1 MTTNQHKFS
10 RFRRLLLNKYVVT
23 LVGFFI
29 FLIFFDNHNLISR
42 WETSRKINSME
53 KEIKFYQSEIDKNK
67 AKMNE
72 MQTSDESL
80 EKYAREQYHLKKD
93 SEDVFIIKEEE

>member
-1 MTTNQHKFS
+1 MTTNQHKLS
-10 RFRRLLLNKYVVT
+10 LFRRIILNKYVVT

-80 EKYAREQYHLKKD
+80 ERYAREQYHLKKD
-93 SEDVFIIKEEE
+93 SEDVFIRKEEE

>member
-10 RFRRLLLNKYVVT
+10 RFRRIILNKYVVT

-80 EKYAREQYHLKKD
+80 ERYAREQYHLKKD

>member
-10 RFRRLLLNKYVVT
+10 RFRHLLLNKYVVT

>member
-80 EKYAREQYHLKKD
+80 ERYAREQYHLKKD

>member
-1 MTTNQHKFS
+1 MTTNQHKLS
-10 RFRRLLLNKYVVT
+10 LFRRIILNNYVVT

>member
-1 MTTNQHKFS
+1 MTSNQHKLS
-10 RFRRLLLNKYVVT
+10 LFRRIILNKYAVT
-23 LVGFFI
+23 VVGFLI

-42 WETSRKINSME
+42 WETSRKINRME

-80 EKYAREQYHLKKD
+80 ERYAREQYHLKKD

>member
-1 MTTNQHKFS
+1 MTTNQHKLSLFC
-10 RFRRLLLNKYVVT
+10 RIILNKYVVT

>member
-1 MTTNQHKFS
+1 MTTNQHKLS
-10 RFRRLLLNKYVVT
+10 LFRRIILNKYVVT

-80 EKYAREQYHLKKD
+80 ERYAREQYHLKKD
-93 SEDVFIIKEEE
+93 REDVFIIKEEE

>member
-10 RFRRLLLNKYVVT
+10 RFRRIILNKYVVT

>member
-1 MTTNQHKFS
+1 MAIDQHKGS
-10 RFRRLLLNKYVVT
+10 RLRHFFLNKYVVT
-23 LVGFFI
+23 LIVFFV

-42 WETSRKINSME
+42 WETSRKINGME
-53 KEIKFYQSEIDKNK
+53 KEIEFYQTEIDKNRK
-67 AKMNE
+67 KMNE

-93 SEDVFIIKEEE
+93 SEDVFIIREEE

>member
-1 MTTNQHKFS
+1 MTTNQHKLS
-10 RFRRLLLNKYVVT
+10 LFRRIILNKYVVT

>member
-72 MQTSDESL
+72 MQTSDETL

>member
-1 MTTNQHKFS
+1 MTTNQHKLS
-10 RFRRLLLNKYVVT
+10 LFRRIILNKYVVT

-80 EKYAREQYHLKKD
+80 EQYAREQYHLKKD